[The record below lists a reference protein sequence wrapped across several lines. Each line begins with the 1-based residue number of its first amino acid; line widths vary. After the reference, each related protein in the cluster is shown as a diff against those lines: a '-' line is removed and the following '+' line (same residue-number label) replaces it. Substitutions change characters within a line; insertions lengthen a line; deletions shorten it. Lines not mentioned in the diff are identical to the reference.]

1 MAYYFMKDNFN
12 IINEYEI
19 PNFNDKVFKVF
30 EKYHNDKFNLGFA
43 DRSIVILSEFFDM
56 DCVVSFD
63 KNFKLLN
70 EIKLYPFN

>member
-30 EKYHNDKFNLGFA
+30 E
-43 DRSIVILSEFFDM
+43 FF
-56 DCVVSFD
+56 
-63 KNFKLLN
+63 
-70 EIKLYPFN
+70 